1 MRVLVLS
8 PGFVGDQLERLPAIE
23 AISRELPSQCAGGLC
38 SRGSWRLGSAS
49 ECGEGDSFDFE
60 SSPTLAD

>member
-23 AISRELPSQCAGGLC
+23 AISRQLQASVQVACAPGV
-38 SRGSWRLGSAS
+38 RGVWGSAS
-49 ECGEGDSFDFE
+49 ECGEGDS
-60 SSPTLAD
+60 LRL